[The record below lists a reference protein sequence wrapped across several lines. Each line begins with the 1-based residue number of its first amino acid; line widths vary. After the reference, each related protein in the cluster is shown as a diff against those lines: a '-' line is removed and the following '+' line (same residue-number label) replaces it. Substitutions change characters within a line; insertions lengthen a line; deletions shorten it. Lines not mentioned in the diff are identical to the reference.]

1 MRNAQIQ
8 RKNRLILPKM
18 TMGGEWLHEM
28 TKQTL
33 NMRFIATGG
42 ILKGVLK
49 PDEQVTQQEML
60 TPTGEDEAPTEQ
72 KRIDLDFSHHGRY
85 VFSPAHTNF

>member
-1 MRNAQIQ
+1 MRWRTDIA
-8 RKNRLILPKM
+8 KDDD
-18 TMGGEWLHEM
+18 GGEWLHEM

-72 KRIDLDFSHHGRY
+72 KRIGFRFYTHHGRY

>member
-1 MRNAQIQ
+1 
-8 RKNRLILPKM
+8 M
-18 TMGGEWLHEM
+18 TR
-28 TKQTL
+28 QTL
-33 NMRFIATGG
+33 NMCFIATGG

-72 KRIDLDFSHHGRY
+72 KRIDLDFTPIMGVMFFASSYEFLTGC
-85 VFSPAHTNF
+85 

>member
-1 MRNAQIQ
+1 
-8 RKNRLILPKM
+8 
-18 TMGGEWLHEM
+18 M

-60 TPTGEDEAPTEQ
+60 TPTGADEAPTEQ
-72 KRIDLDFSHHGRY
+72 NGSDLDFTLITGVMFFASAYEFLTCCFASRKFALIAN
-85 VFSPAHTNF
+85 VLSW

>member
-1 MRNAQIQ
+1 
-8 RKNRLILPKM
+8 
-18 TMGGEWLHEM
+18 M

-49 PDEQVTQQEML
+49 PGEQVTQQEML
-60 TPTGEDEAPTEQ
+60 TPTGADEAPTEQ
-72 KRIDLDFSHHGRY
+72 KVGFRFYPHHGRY
-85 VFSPAHTNF
+85 VFRQRIRIFDLLFLQVVSSPL

>member
-1 MRNAQIQ
+1 
-8 RKNRLILPKM
+8 
-18 TMGGEWLHEM
+18 M

-60 TPTGEDEAPTEQ
+60 TPTGADEAPTEQ
-72 KRIDLDFSHHGRY
+72 NGSDLDFTLIMDVMFFRQRIRIFDLLFLQVVS
-85 VFSPAHTNF
+85 SPL

>member
-1 MRNAQIQ
+1 
-8 RKNRLILPKM
+8 
-18 TMGGEWLHEM
+18 M

-72 KRIDLDFSHHGRY
+72 KRIGFR
-85 VFSPAHTNF
+85 FSPIMGVMFFASSYEFLTCCFCKS

>member
-1 MRNAQIQ
+1 
-8 RKNRLILPKM
+8 M
-18 TMGGEWLHEM
+18 TR
-28 TKQTL
+28 QTL

-72 KRIDLDFSHHGRY
+72 KRIDLDFTPSWALC
-85 VFSPAHTNF
+85 FSPAHTNF

>member
-1 MRNAQIQ
+1 
-8 RKNRLILPKM
+8 M
-18 TMGGEWLHEM
+18 TR
-28 TKQTL
+28 QTL

-72 KRIDLDFSHHGRY
+72 KRIDLDFTPIMGVMFFRQLIRIFDWLL
-85 VFSPAHTNF
+85 VFEPDKEILKRIVL

>member
-1 MRNAQIQ
+1 
-8 RKNRLILPKM
+8 
-18 TMGGEWLHEM
+18 M

-72 KRIDLDFSHHGRY
+72 KRIDLDFSPIMGVMFFRQLIE
-85 VFSPAHTNF
+85 FLTCCFCKS

>member
-1 MRNAQIQ
+1 
-8 RKNRLILPKM
+8 M
-18 TMGGEWLHEM
+18 TR
-28 TKQTL
+28 QTL

-60 TPTGEDEAPTEQ
+60 TPLVKMKHQPNKNGL
-72 KRIDLDFSHHGRY
+72 DLDFTPIMGVMFFASSYEFLTGC
-85 VFSPAHTNF
+85 